1 MNARSIGPRYRFRF
15 PTRSSIES
23 ESVNRPVHPTEDT
36 DTVSSR
42 EGSNRDDDS
51 GS

>member
-15 PTRSSIES
+15 PFLFDRDRVREPA
-23 ESVNRPVHPTEDT
+23 VNRTEDT